1 MIQALLLVAAFA
13 PQDSRPPDWVKFE
26 IARERVGHKI
36 VVEAALKNVSPVE
49 IAVLKVTALFFD
61 GERELKRSAPV
72 SVPKLAPGATAPVKI
87 EAEQVP
93 NFSRYDLYVETA
105 AATFLYHGT
114 DAAKLPT
121 LRPATGPRLVLASHV
136 LSPLSLVVKNPGGAP
151 ADEPTATLTF
161 KSTSGGIVHQTR
173 LRLEKAVAAASEE
186 TFELSVPGAP
196 PHATVDVA
204 LAWQA
209 SDEIVVADP
218 VGGAGDL
225 NLRQCRAVRLTDGS
239 ARVSGLLANATGGGV
254 KKVSIRFQL
263 GKRDVPYDPP
273 DGLKPGESRPF
284 VFYAPAV
291 PAFDALGFSL
301 SFEGGPA
308 GPEAAAPPSARRTGS
323 RRLEAERIALP
334 PPPKTVQE
342 AASTEAR
349 PPSVGIRG
357 LLVVEGTYGK
367 NGKYTGDIY
376 LMRMIFLDEKGKAWQ
391 PEANVTFTLYDGE
404 KNLKRAQREI
414 TRAGWAADA
423 ARVNN
428 GQPAD
433 LDTIAFDRKT
443 GELWVGIYWSDTAW
457 KKPRAD
463 VTVEIKG
470 AGTYTLKG
478 VEGKW
483 AFAPQWPD
491 GK

>member
-1 MIQALLLVAAFA
+1 MIQALLLLALVS
-13 PQDSRPPDWVKFE
+13 QDSKPPEWVKFD

-36 VVEAALKNVSPVE
+36 VVDAALKNFAPVE
-49 IAVLKVTALFFD
+49 ITGLKITALFFD
-61 GERELKRSAPV
+61 GDRELKRSATV
-72 SVPKLAPGATAPVKI
+72 TVPKIAPAAAVPVKI

-105 AATFLYHGT
+105 SATFLYQGT
-114 DAAKLPT
+114 DATKLPA
-121 LRPATGPRLVLASHV
+121 LRPASGPRLVLAGQT
-136 LSPLSLVVKNPGGAP
+136 LSPLALVVRNPGGGP

-161 KSTSGGIVHQTR
+161 KNTAGGVVHQAR
-173 LRLEKAVAAASEE
+173 LRLEKSVAAASEE
-186 TFELSVPGAP
+186 TFEISVPGVP
-196 PHATVDVA
+196 PHATVDA
-204 LAWQA
+204 TLAWQA
-209 SDEIVVADP
+209 SDEIAVADP
-218 VGGAGDL
+218 LGGAGDL
-225 NLRQCRAVRLTDGS
+225 NLRQFRAVRLTDGS
-239 ARVSGLLANATGGGV
+239 ARVSGLLVNSTGGGV
-254 KKVSIRFQL
+254 KKISIHFQL
-263 GKRDVPYDPP
+263 GKLDVPYDPP
-273 DGLKPGESRPF
+273 GGLKPGESRPF
-284 VFYAPAV
+284 VFYAPSV
-291 PAFDALGFSL
+291 PAFDALGFTL
-301 SFEGGPA
+301 GFEGGAP
-308 GPEAAAPPSARRTGS
+308 GPEIPAAPSARRTAS
-323 RRLEAERIALP
+323 KRLEAERIALP
-334 PPPKTVQE
+334 PPPKTIQE

-376 LMRMIFLDEKGKAWQ
+376 IMRMIFLDEKGKPWQ
-391 PEANVTFTLYDGE
+391 PEANVTFTLYEGE
-404 KNLKRAQREI
+404 KNLKKAQREI

-428 GQPAD
+428 GQAAD

-443 GELWVGIYWSDTAW
+443 GELWVAIYWSDVAW

-478 VEGKW
+478 VDGKW